1 MTQQRSSPRC
11 ERTPRLIDRIVGDR
25 VTPDDREHA
34 TTCDSCGPALLRA
47 ARFDN
52 ELRQSAR
59 GLITEQL
66 PYGVLDPSL
75 SPQLVDRMLPV
86 RRAAP
91 GFASILAAVAILV
104 IATSVAVA
112 PGGLG
117 QGSNPPDSGFQV
129 TAPAFRGTVDIIG
142 DLPARDYSCIG
153 GHALP
158 TTGPSARAGEREGV
172 VCLTRKS
179 IENAKAK
186 IIPVENGDGE
196 VVEVTIEGD
205 LYGTATVA
213 SRDQLAAVLSNL
225 AFLAIADPE
234 DATAAGDFLL
244 QAVPRLRTLPSGD
257 DALLVFGSVQLY
269 LQRAP
274 SGGYFIRLQPT

>member
-1 MTQQRSSPRC
+1 MAERRPTPRC
-11 ERTPRLIDRIVGDR
+11 ERTPRLIDRIVADS
-25 VTPDDREHA
+25 VTRDDREHA
-34 TTCDSCGPALLRA
+34 ATCEFCGPALLRA
-47 ARFDN
+47 ARFDS
-52 ELRQSAR
+52 ELRRSAR
-59 GLITEQL
+59 DLITEQL

-91 GFASILAAVAILV
+91 GFAGILAAVVILV

-117 QGSNPPDSGFQV
+117 QGSNPPDSGFQM
-129 TAPAFRGTVDIIG
+129 TSPTFRATVDIIR
-142 DLPARDYSCIG
+142 DLQALDYSCIP

-158 TTGPSARAGEREGV
+158 TTGPSARPGEREGV
-172 VCLTRKS
+172 VCLTPKS
-179 IENAKAK
+179 IENATAR
-186 IIPVENGDGE
+186 IIPVENGDSD

-205 LYGTATVA
+205 LYGTDTVT

-225 AFLAIADPE
+225 AFLAIGDPE

-257 DALLVFGSVQLY
+257 DTLLVFGSVQLY

>member
-1 MTQQRSSPRC
+1 MTGHRPSPRC
-11 ERTPRLIDRIVGDR
+11 ERTSRLIDRIVENK

-34 TTCDSCGPALLRA
+34 ATCESCGPALQRA

-75 SPQLVDRMLPV
+75 APQLVDRMLPV

-91 GFASILAAVAILV
+91 GFAGILAAVVILA

-117 QGSNPPDSGFQV
+117 QGSKPPDSGFQV
-129 TAPAFRGTVDIIG
+129 TASTFRATVDITR
-142 DLPARDYSCIG
+142 DLQALHYLCNG

-158 TTGPSARAGEREGV
+158 TTGPSARPGEREGV
-172 VCLTRKS
+172 VCLTPKS

-186 IIPVENGDGE
+186 IIPVENGDSE

-205 LYGTATVA
+205 LYGTATVT
-213 SRDQLAAVLSNL
+213 SREELAAVLSNL

-234 DATAAGDFLL
+234 DAQAAGDFLL

-257 DALLVFGSVQLY
+257 DTLLVFGSVQLY